1 MRGPGPAVRGAPLDE
16 ASSGGRWQIAVR
28 TLDVIAVVTL
38 ACAVTAGAIGRGR
51 PEHFVVATAL
61 VVGARAWLRPLNPG
75 FAARSP
81 VRSVL
86 VGVLVYVAGMGF
98 IVLTR
103 HHALRTHALDL
114 GQYAQTI
121 WSIAHGDGP
130 ASTIIPGY
138 VTTVR
143 MNAFGD
149 HFSPIFYAMAPFVR
163 LFPHVSVPLLI
174 QTLALAL
181 GAVAVFAHARRR
193 LPEPAAAGLATIYL
207 LNPSVH
213 GINIRD
219 IHPAAFVIPAILAA
233 AAAHDARRFGWCAL
247 FVVAAAACREDAAIA
262 VVGFAI
268 WLAFARRRVLV
279 GALVAIAGVL
289 LLALDLTVLMPYFRS
304 GAPYHHLYRYTHL
317 GTDLGEIML
326 TIAFR
331 PWRWLAVP
339 FTVPKLVYA
348 LAMLAPLGFL
358 PLLAPRTLLAA
369 APALAMNLMSV
380 DPVLLNYRAQYQSFV
395 LPFLVL
401 AAIDGAAALRARA
414 AGRRRPAVAHPGR
427 GPAFAL
433 GAAACF
439 AVILTARTFNDFSVR
454 HWRLAESQRAA
465 HALMGR
471 VPRDAAVSANER
483 LVPQLCMR
491 RDVFVYPRGLG
502 ISAYVVELA
511 DVIARQ
517 PASGYRETAR
527 GGGWVLLERAG
538 G

>member
-1 MRGPGPAVRGAPLDE
+1 
-16 ASSGGRWQIAVR
+16 
-28 TLDVIAVVTL
+28 VIAVVTL
-38 ACAVTAGAIGRGR
+38 AGAVTAATIGRGR

-61 VVGARAWLRPLNPG
+61 VMGARAWLRPLNLG
-75 FAARSP
+75 FAARPP

-86 VGVLVYVAGMGF
+86 VGVLVYVAAMGF

-114 GQYAQTI
+114 GQYGQTI

-130 ASTIIPGY
+130 TSTVIPEY

-268 WLAFARRRVLV
+268 WLAFARRRVLG

-289 LLALDLTVLMPYFRS
+289 LLALDLTVLMPYFRG

-317 GTDLGEIML
+317 GTDLGEILL
-326 TIAFR
+326 TIGFR

-380 DPVLLNYRAQYQSFV
+380 DPVLINYRAQYQSFV

-414 AGRRRPAVAHPGR
+414 TGRRRPAVAHPGR
-427 GPAFAL
+427 GPVLAL

-454 HWRLAESQRAA
+454 HWRLAESQRGA

-502 ISAYVVELA
+502 ISGYVVELA